1 MAGAAFCG
9 NRQLYRMCGGVDW
22 SYSPFCS
29 AATIK
34 PLPFTPDL
42 RRHCWHHAWALQWAA
57 HCRTTQCPRTGAAFT
72 MVSHS
77 RCATPP
83 VRPAQS
89 PVYVLQGSF
98 GCVYK
103 GTWHGKVVAIKIVNY
118 SAAYLLQAS
127 GAAAE
132 GAQQAGAGA
141 AARGGGGGG
150 VVLVTPIL
158 SWLSWRQLWRA
169 TCSTPTSSRW
179 VLSRSRPAWSQ
190 CSRLPRTAGCSRSL
204 QPDYRAIGDGPLHQ
218 RSAPGGGLS
227 LLVSHP
233 AAHHPVPYGM
243 VCLAVRSRP
252 PDVNTWDLPTNVHLH
267 VVVAVAGVHMDAG
280 APDRSQ

>member
-1 MAGAAFCG
+1 MGGMRMAGAAFCG

-150 VVLVTPIL
+150 GRVGHTHPQLALMEAALAGHMQHPNVVQV
-158 SWLSWRQLWRA
+158 
-169 TCSTPTSSRW
+169 
-179 VLSRSRPAWSQ
+179 
-190 CSRLPRTAGCSRSL
+190 
-204 QPDYRAIGDGPLHQ
+204 GPQ
-218 RSAPGGGLS
+218 QEQAC
-227 LLVSHP
+227 LVSMFQVATDSWVQQVP
-233 AAHHPVPYGM
+233 A
-243 VCLAVRSRP
+243 
-252 PDVNTWDLPTNVHLH
+252 T
-267 VVVAVAGVHMDAG
+267 
-280 APDRSQ
+280 